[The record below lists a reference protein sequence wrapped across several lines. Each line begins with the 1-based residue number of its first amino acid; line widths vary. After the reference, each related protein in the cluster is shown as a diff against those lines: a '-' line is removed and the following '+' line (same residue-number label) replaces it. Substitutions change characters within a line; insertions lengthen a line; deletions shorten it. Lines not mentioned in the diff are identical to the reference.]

1 MPLELVQNYLMN
13 QIQFVKINKESSDV
27 LPINYGVPQG
37 LVLGP
42 LLFLIYI
49 DDLNGGVTHS
59 KVYHFADDTNMLY
72 ISHSLKDT
80 NRKVNY
86 DLRHIVEWLR
96 ANKISLNSGKT
107 EFILFRSKNK
117 NINKNM
123 NFRTSGR
130 K

>member
-1 MPLELVQNYLMN
+1 M
-13 QIQFVKINKESSDV
+13 ESSK
-27 LPINYGVPQG
+27 GS
-37 LVLGP
+37 VLGP
-42 LLFLIYI
+42 VQFLIYI
-49 DDLNGGVTHS
+49 NDLNGVVTHS
-59 KVYHFADDTNMLY
+59 KVHHFANDTNILY
-72 ISHSLKDT
+72 ISNSLKDT